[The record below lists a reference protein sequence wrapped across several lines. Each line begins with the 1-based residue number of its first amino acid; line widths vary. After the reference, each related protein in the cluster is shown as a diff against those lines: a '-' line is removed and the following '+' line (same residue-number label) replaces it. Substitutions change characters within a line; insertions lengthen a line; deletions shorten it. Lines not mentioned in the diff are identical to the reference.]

1 MFNIIVQILY
11 LLYLHEKI
19 AKKLLLLKK
28 IYIDDYK
35 DLVIITLR
43 KSICVDLPVKIYESP
58 KDHIRF
64 IVSYNEFLA
73 EYKIK
78 IEIFRL
84 LNRT

>member
-1 MFNIIVQILY
+1 M
-11 LLYLHEKI
+11 
-19 AKKLLLLKK
+19 KK

-35 DLVIITLR
+35 DLVIITLP
-43 KSICVDLPVKIYESP
+43 KSICVDLPVKIYKSL
-58 KDHIRF
+58 KDHFKF

-84 LNRT
+84 LNGTQYAYEHKKEFSYLLETLNYM